1 MPVAQPW
8 SFFGKYNG
16 FPFCIPEITEAALI
30 ANYSA
35 TYSYGDLDWAANLY
49 YNVHEVSF
57 DSPAVWNVTVFGDSF
72 TLTSPMTYGEPKD
85 RLCGGDPILDE
96 SKFFVGTPPNF
107 TDYYEYIVQGN
118 FNPGTLYRIV
128 YAQEPEDGPRY
139 IFLNDFVSPATCFN
153 VYEDSAFVIGDAR
166 SFLSM
171 HNTGGSTYQVEIDGV
186 NFWGYEYDPIGGG
199 RTLPRITRV
208 TFYTYN

>member
-1 MPVAQPW
+1 MPEAQPW
-8 SFFGKYNG
+8 SFFGKHNG
-16 FPFCIPEITEAALI
+16 FRFCIPEITEAELI

-85 RLCGGDPILDE
+85 SLCGGDPILDE
-96 SKFFVGTPPNF
+96 TKSFVGTPPDF
-107 TDYYEYIVQGN
+107 TDYYEYSVQGN
-118 FNPGTLYRIV
+118 FDPGALYRIV

-139 IFLNDFVSPATCFN
+139 IYLSTLLDGSSCFA
-153 VYEDSAFVIGDAR
+153 VYENSAFVIGDR
-166 SFLSM
+166 SSWISM
-171 HNTGGSTYQVEIDGV
+171 HNTGSSNYQVVIDGKT
-186 NFWGYEYDPIGGG
+186 FWGYQFSAFGGS
-199 RTLPRITRV
+199 LPPRITGV
-208 TFYTYN
+208 TFYTY